1 MAHVEHS
8 LIKLE
13 SVEHREFQASI
24 ARNAL
29 ETGNTLVVAPT
40 GLGKTS
46 IAALVIAGRLQ
57 KVRNSKALI
66 LAPTKPLCV
75 QHQASFARVFNFK
88 ESEIGLLTG
97 TVSKSERDRVWADSR
112 IICATPQTIQSDL
125 LKHKYE
131 LGDLSI
137 IVFDEAHKAVKE
149 YAYTKI
155 AEAYKSTP
163 HAFILGLTA
172 SPGSSKSKIEEIC
185 SNLDITHIEMRSKED
200 EDVKPYVQETDV
212 QKVEVDLPIEFIELK
227 GLIEKV
233 MMEKVKSLQSMGAMP
248 SGMEIPSKKFLLR
261 LQEKC
266 RRELAQKNPNPVLYS
281 VVSQSASLMKASHAL
296 ELMETQGIHALNS
309 YFDRMQEQLKDSK
322 APRAL
327 KSLFKDENMLN
338 AIKLARIM
346 EAKGFNHP
354 KIEEVRKLVLDSIK
368 VNEKTKVLIFTQYR
382 DNASSI
388 VKALKEIEGVRVM
401 RFVGQATRGE
411 KDVGLTQKEQGTLL
425 QGFKS
430 GEFNV
435 MVCTSVGEEGL
446 DLPSVDLVVFYEAVP
461 SEIRAIQRK
470 GRTGRHSKGRVVILI
485 AKGTRDEAYYYTG
498 LSKERKMIKTIYN
511 LRQAKEKLPPW
522 KGQAKL
528 TEFI

>member
-1 MAHVEHS
+1 MTHVEHS
-8 LIKLE
+8 LIKQGA
-13 SVEHREFQASI
+13 VEHRDFQASI

-29 ETGNTLVVAPT
+29 EKGNTLVVAPT

-46 IAALVIAGRLQ
+46 IAALVIAERLHR
-57 KVRNSKALI
+57 VRNSKALI
-66 LAPTKPLCV
+66 LAPTKPLCA
-75 QHQASFARVFNFK
+75 QHQASFVKVFNFQ

-97 TVSKSERDRVWADSR
+97 TVSKAERDRVWVDSR
-112 IICATPQTIQSDL
+112 VICATPQTIESDL

-155 AEAYKSTP
+155 AEAYKDTP

-185 SNLDITHIEMRSKED
+185 SNLGITHIEMRSKED
-200 EDVKPYVQETDV
+200 EDVKPYVQETDI
-212 QKVEVDLPIEFIELK
+212 QKVEVDLPIEFLELK

-233 MMEKVKSLQSMGAMP
+233 MREKVRSLKSMGVMPNAMD
-248 SGMEIPSKKFLLR
+248 IPPKKFLLA

-266 RRELAQKNPNPVLYS
+266 RRELAQKTPNPVLYS
-281 VVSQSASLMKASHAL
+281 VVSQAASLMKAFHAL

-327 KSLFKDENMLN
+327 KSLFKDDNMLN
-338 AIKLARIM
+338 AVKLARIM

-354 KIEEVRKLVLDSIK
+354 KVEKVRELVLDSLK
-368 VNEKTKVLIFTQYR
+368 VNEKAKVLIFTQYR
-382 DNASSI
+382 DNASSV
-388 VKALKEIEGVRVM
+388 VKALKDVEGIRVM

-411 KDVGLTQKEQGTLL
+411 KDIGLTQKEQAELL
-425 QGFKS
+425 NQFKS

-446 DLPSVDLVVFYEAVP
+446 DIPAVDLVVFYEAVP
-461 SEIRAIQRK
+461 SEIRAIQRR
-470 GRTGRHSKGRVVILI
+470 GRTGRHSKGRVVILL
-485 AKGTRDEAYYYTG
+485 AKGTRDEAYYYAG
-498 LSKERKMIKTIYN
+498 ISKERKMAKTVNN
-511 LRQAKEKLPPW
+511 LKKTGLNTEKQATLERFMK
-522 KGQAKL
+522 
-528 TEFI
+528 